1 METKALKKTEDQ
13 KIIDKAI
20 RMYIW
25 THGREPKKTW
35 CADADRAKFLIQYY
49 KENYNI
55 IAS

>member
-1 METKALKKTEDQ
+1 MKTKALKKTEEQ
-13 KIIDKAI
+13 KLIKRAID
-20 RMYIW
+20 MYIFV
-25 THGREPKKTW
+25 HGKEPMPWW